1 MRLQPLNQYFPD
13 FQREQTEQNVREYIQ
28 KRFEALNRT
37 PVQKRQIYVFAVN
50 VIDPEVVKR
59 LVDTVTMLLQKEEL
73 KKIGFK

>member
-1 MRLQPLNQYFPD
+1 M
-13 FQREQTEQNVREYIQ
+13 REYIQ